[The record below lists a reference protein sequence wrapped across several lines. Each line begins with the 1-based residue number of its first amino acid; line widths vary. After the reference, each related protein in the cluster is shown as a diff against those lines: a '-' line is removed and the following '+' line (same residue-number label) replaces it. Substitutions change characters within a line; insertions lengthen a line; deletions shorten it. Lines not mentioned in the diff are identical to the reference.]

1 MAQVRRR
8 TFVRCSSHHFQMP
21 PSNKMQVGDQQCP
34 VPFAQGSHFPLQN
47 YLQYLL
53 STSNRAEAR
62 ISTWTSRKNLCI
74 TSHPAAK
81 AASLYFLLIW
91 DDTVLK
97 TLSQIVLFCWEKG
110 KSLGWFCSTECSVS
124 PRTLK
129 AAPSWAR
136 HQNCTESLRSQSPPV
151 GGHNS
156 TLTPCSSA
164 THRSISTQRQNTY
177 FWKQE
182 QFGKFAKYLVH
193 LSDSVILVFKI
204 HSKQTQSCI
213 MQR

>member
-1 MAQVRRR
+1 
-8 TFVRCSSHHFQMP
+8 MP
-21 PSNKMQVGDQQCP
+21 PSNKMQVGDQQRP

-53 STSNRAEAR
+53 STSNRAGAH

-74 TSHPAAK
+74 TSHPDAK

-110 KSLGWFCSTECSVS
+110 ESLGWFCGTERSVS

-129 AAPSWAR
+129 AAPSWAF
-136 HQNCTESLRSQSPPV
+136 HQNCTESLRSQRPPRRWSQQ
-151 GGHNS
+151 H
-156 TLTPCSSA
+156 LTPLLKRHSQLYQH
-164 THRSISTQRQNTY
+164 TKTD
-177 FWKQE
+177 
-182 QFGKFAKYLVH
+182 H
-193 LSDSVILVFKI
+193 LLPKARTIW
-204 HSKQTQSCI
+204 
-213 MQR
+213 